1 MPPTPSHQ
9 PSSSSDADL
18 AAPLLPLDGAPLHDT
33 SDHMEAHEVSPLKP
47 LTRWWRRQSPSRQDR
62 FVTLGPLLAVVLFL
76 SAVVAAFAY
85 LRIEEIDREQQA
97 VKRDV
102 EYAQQR
108 LRLRLLERQE
118 QLMRLGRD
126 VSNKEVDSQ
135 EFIVQAESLINQFP
149 ELLTIT
155 WVDNKRR
162 IQVTYTSP
170 SAAAAQQ
177 RIAGEQ
183 LKVGETEGTYD
194 LARDLRQPVY
204 SRPIRAREPAGQNST
219 PTLQLQ
225 VPLDD
230 QGKFGGV
237 IMGEYSVDGLLRFG
251 VPTEVTAKYAVTLID
266 DKSVV
271 LAGNLAPPRNS
282 ASRLLPWS
290 EDPPEYEV
298 PVSPVGNSLLIR
310 AQGYRASLGVVG
322 SGFFWLVSALSSI
335 TVWMLLGTWRHTR
348 RRVQAQDALS
358 RETNFRRAME
368 NSMLTGM
375 RALDLKGKIT
385 YVNPAFCK
393 MMDLTEAELVGQMPP
408 YTYWPESEMK
418 TLQARL
424 NDELTGRTPVS
435 GTEVRL
441 KRRNGEIFDARMYV
455 SPLIDPRGQQT
466 GWMTSMTDITEPKR
480 VREELTASYGRF
492 TTVLQGLDAAV
503 SVAPLGSKELLFA
516 NKLYRSW
523 FGGDVAGHLG
533 LIAQAGVPD
542 PAQADNTL
550 DEVDGL
556 AGFPTDTLTDA
567 RTENAETF
575 VTDLGKWLEVRS
587 RYLTWVDGRLAQMV
601 IATDIT
607 PRRHAEE
614 QAAQQN
620 ERAQTASR
628 LITMGEMASS
638 VAHELNQPLTA
649 INNYCNGMVSRIKGQ
664 QITNE
669 DLLVA
674 LEKTAKQA
682 NRAGQIIQRI
692 RSFVKKSE
700 PNRSLSEVATLV
712 SNAMELAEIELRR
725 HNVRLSHYIAARL
738 PVVMVDPI
746 LIEQVLINL
755 MKNAAESI
763 AHAHLPTSRRSV
775 ELRVVPKTIDDQS
788 VVEFSVLDS
797 GLGISPEAMDRLYD
811 AFYSTKAEGMGIGLK
826 LCRSIVES
834 HQGRLKAENV
844 YNAEEVVGC
853 RFTFWLPVRPMIR
866 PSDAANPAPE
876 TYAKLSADHPVSD
889 QPALKP
895 DGNQNH
901 Q

>member
-1 MPPTPSHQ
+1 MSEINSSAPSASAA
-9 PSSSSDADL
+9 SSANDAS
-18 AAPLLPLDGAPLHDT
+18 AHGA
-33 SDHMEAHEVSPLKP
+33 SIASPASFA
-47 LTRWWRRQSPSRQDR
+47 WWGGWWGKQSPSRQDR
-62 FVTLGPLLAVVLFL
+62 FITLGPLLAVMLFL
-76 SAVVAAFAY
+76 AAVIAAFGY

-118 QLMRLGRD
+118 QLMRIGRD
-126 VSNKEVDSQ
+126 VSNKEIDAE
-135 EFIVQAESLINQFP
+135 EFISQAESLVNQYP
-149 ELLTIT
+149 ELLAVT
-155 WVDNKRR
+155 WVDARR
-162 IQVTYTSP
+162 RVKVAYV
-170 SAAAAQQ
+170 SASANASQL
-177 RIAGEQ
+177 RGAGDQ
-183 LKVGETEGTYD
+183 LKVGETDGAYG

-204 SRPIRAREPAGQNST
+204 SRPLSPLESSEYSA
-219 PTLQLQ
+219 PTLQIL
-225 VPLDD
+225 VPLDA

-237 IMGEYSVDGLLRFG
+237 IMGEYAIDGLLRFG
-251 VPTEVTAKYAVTLID
+251 VPTEITAKYAVTLID
-266 DKSVV
+266 DKNRV
-271 LAGNLAPPRNS
+271 LAGNVPPPLNP
-282 ASRLLPWS
+282 AARLLPWS
-290 EDPPEYEV
+290 DDAASYEI
-298 PVSPVGNSLLIR
+298 PVSPVGNGLLIR

-322 SGFFWLVSALSSI
+322 SGFFWLVSALSAL

-348 RRVQAQDALS
+348 RRVQAQQALVS
-358 RETNFRRAME
+358 ETNFRRAME

-375 RALDLKGKIT
+375 RALDLQGRIT
-385 YVNPAFCK
+385 YVNPAFCQ
-393 MMDLTEAELVGQMPP
+393 MTGLLESELVGQTPP
-408 YTYWPESEMK
+408 FPHWPEAELD
-418 TLQARL
+418 TLMARL
-424 NDELTGRTPVS
+424 DDELHGRTPP
-435 GTEVRL
+435 GGFEVRV
-441 KRRNGEIFDARMYV
+441 KRKNGQIFDARMYV

-480 VREELTASYGRF
+480 IREELSASYERF
-492 TTVLQGLDAAV
+492 TTVLEGLDAAV
-503 SVAPLGSKELLFA
+503 SVAPLGSEELLFA

-523 FGGDVAGHLG
+523 FGGAVSGHLN
-533 LIAQAGVPD
+533 LIAQAGVPAAHPND
-542 PAQADNTL
+542 DAL
-550 DEVDGL
+550 DAVDGL
-556 AGFPTDTLTDA
+556 AGLPTDTLTA
-567 RTENAETF
+567 AQTENAEIF
-575 VTDLGKWLEVRS
+575 VPELEKWLEVRS

-664 QITNE
+664 QISNE

-692 RSFVKKSE
+692 RSFVKRSE
-700 PNRSLSEVATLV
+700 PNRSLADVATMV
-712 SNAMELAEIELRR
+712 SNAMELADIELRR

-738 PVVMVDPI
+738 PPIMVDPI

-755 MKNAAESI
+755 MKNGAESI
-763 AHAHLPTSRRSV
+763 EQAHLPTARRSV
-775 ELRVVPKTIDDQS
+775 ELRVVPKTIEDQS

-797 GLGISPEAMDRLYD
+797 GKGLSPEVMARLYE

-834 HQGRLKAENV
+834 HHGRMEAENL
-844 YNAEEVVGC
+844 YNGGEVAGC
-853 RFTFWLPVRPMIR
+853 RFTFWIPVTPLVLP
-866 PSDAANPAPE
+866 AA
-876 TYAKLSADHPVSD
+876 SAINSIAIP
-889 QPALKP
+889 
-895 DGNQNH
+895 
-901 Q
+901 